1 MSKEISRGLKLGR
14 VFSMITV
21 LLGAALITYMIT
33 VEGELGALPLFLIIV
48 GIVWVVINRYKIRK
62 QQQ

>member
-1 MSKEISRGLKLGR
+1 MSKEISRRLKLGR
-14 VFSMITV
+14 VFSIITV

-48 GIVWVVINRYKIRK
+48 GIVWVVINRYKIKK